1 MPMSSGQA
9 TDLGFTFPK
18 KLGRTYDKELGQSL
32 LCLHQRDWTIL
43 VVPSPTSLDN
53 PCRVGYVI
61 LRVARVAACT
71 FAINLDTHDL
81 GLAPGAG
88 N

>member
-32 LCLHQRDWTIL
+32 SCLHQRAWTIL
-43 VVPSPTSLDN
+43 VVPSPTSLDD
-53 PCRVGYVI
+53 PCRVSYVI
-61 LRVARVAACT
+61 LRVVACT

-88 N
+88 D